1 MVVLALLS
9 NRITLILDRMLNAL
23 LAFFSI
29 FNYRRHGLLGIR
41 DSTERGVGKTGE
53 RKSNEIRIVY
63 LAEVHLRLYFGNFL
77 LLLFVVS
84 EPEEILHLIFVV
96 MRNDVE

>member
-1 MVVLALLS
+1 M
-9 NRITLILDRMLNAL
+9 
-23 LAFFSI
+23 
-29 FNYRRHGLLGIR
+29 GIKG
-41 DSTERGVGKTGE
+41 DSTEREVGKTGE

>member
-1 MVVLALLS
+1 MLS
-9 NRITLILDRMLNAL
+9 
-23 LAFFSI
+23 
-29 FNYRRHGLLGIR
+29 RRRGLVDIKG
-41 DSTERGVGKTGE
+41 DSTEGGVGKTGE

-77 LLLFVVS
+77 LLLFVES